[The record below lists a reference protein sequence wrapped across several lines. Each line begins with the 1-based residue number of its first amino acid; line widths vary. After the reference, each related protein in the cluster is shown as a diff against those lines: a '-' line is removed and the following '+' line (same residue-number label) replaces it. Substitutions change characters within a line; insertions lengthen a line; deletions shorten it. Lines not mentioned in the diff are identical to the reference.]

1 MAETTVISSTG
12 KRFYFLLKY
21 FQSKTASSFVAI
33 MYEWVCIFRAK
44 WLVYRNGLLA
54 VNQVFST
61 NFNYFISLSCSFCL
75 TYHKVGLRPLRY
87 LHGTCGSNRALDASW
102 AGLLWFL
109 ELIFKSHTSGRTGL
123 PTLKINKTIPMVEQ
137 NLTEALSTLF
147 FPFLFA
153 SDPLYWQ
160 NTLFVLIQN
169 KVFQKKY
176 MYHFVQ
182 IREFICCA
190 SSVSL
195 LRFRRLYLWPWVK
208 NSSHLLADYITCQPL
223 CRDLLRYFL
232 QVIVTMMWPS
242 QLVSSLQVGKWIWE
256 CNCLGLHTSSDKIKA
271 WIYVLYN
278 PERVFLTLPFV
289 TWPDF
294 SRYLAFKETES
305 EGGDGYFYGSR

>member
-44 WLVYRNGLLA
+44 WLVYRNGLHA

-61 NFNYFISLSCSFCL
+61 NFNYFISLSYSFCL

-87 LHGTCGSNRALDASW
+87 LHWMCGSNRALDASW

-123 PTLKINKTIPMVEQ
+123 PKRRAPTLKINKTIPTVEQ
-137 NLTEALSTLF
+137 NLTEAALPTHF
-147 FPFLFA
+147 FFLFA

-160 NTLFVLIQN
+160 NPFFVLIQN
-169 KVFQKKY
+169 KVSQKKY

-182 IREFICCA
+182 IREFICRA

-208 NSSHLLADYITCQPL
+208 NSSHLLADYITCWPL

-232 QVIVTMMWPS
+232 QVIVTMMWLS
-242 QLVSSLQVGKWIWE
+242 QLVSSLQVGKWMR
-256 CNCLGLHTSSDKIKA
+256 T
-271 WIYVLYN
+271 
-278 PERVFLTLPFV
+278 
-289 TWPDF
+289 
-294 SRYLAFKETES
+294 
-305 EGGDGYFYGSR
+305 